1 MPPQHLLIVDDS
13 AAVTGAL
20 KLLFQESGYRVT
32 TASSIADAVRAG
44 TAERAD
50 LLLLD
55 LTLPDGNGL
64 VVLERLRQVGSEPEV
79 TLALTGHDDD
89 DLRARCLTAGCREM
103 LVKPVPIRELLAL
116 VRSL

>member
-20 KLLFQESGYRVT
+20 QLLFQESGYRVT
-32 TASSIADAVRAG
+32 TAASIDGAVRAG

-55 LTLPDGNGL
+55 LTLPDGDGL
-64 VVLERLRQVGSEPEV
+64 AVLERLRAAGSEPEV
-79 TLALTGHDDD
+79 TFALTGHDDD
-89 DLRARCLTAGCREM
+89 DVRSRCLAAGCREM

>member
-20 KLLFQESGYRVT
+20 QLLFQESGFRVT
-32 TASSIADAVRAG
+32 TAAAIDEAVRAG
-44 TAERAD
+44 TSDRAD
-50 LLLLD
+50 ILLLD
-55 LTLPDGNGL
+55 LTLPDGDGL
-64 VVLERLRQVGSEPEV
+64 LVLERLRAAGAEPRA
-79 TLALTGHDDD
+79 TFALTGHDDD
-89 DLRARCLTAGCREM
+89 EIRARCLAAGCREM